1 MSIAFC
7 QCLCLLKWSYSC
19 LVLLYSFGD
28 SIGFPMLKQLTLL
41 KLNNPWLFC
50 TVNFYEEWPVLCL
63 FLLFWEDVSKCP
75 FTSERALVKTKKK
88 CLLRPS
94 LANPSVYW
102 EHSQEDE
109 WLEDSYIRLW
119 WGLTKAASLELQKNL
134 QVILPAEDLPF
145 KHLFTLLFLTLGECE
160 SYNFPCWISL
170 VFWVFKI
177 LPLPTGGNIFIWR
190 K

>member
-1 MSIAFC
+1 MRNGLFYAFFFFSGKMWANVHSP
-7 QCLCLLKWSYSC
+7 QR
-19 LVLLYSFGD
+19 GH
-28 SIGFPMLKQLTLL
+28 
-41 KLNNPWLFC
+41 WLR
-50 TVNFYEEWPVLCL
+50 P
-63 FLLFWEDVSKCP
+63 
-75 FTSERALVKTKKK
+75 KKK